1 MTFSIDKLE
10 SKIQLDELEIQLH
23 LGVSEKERAN
33 IQSIWLSLAFEFS
46 SLPNAA
52 SSDLI
57 SETINYSTL
66 SKLLKGKFIGGNIKT
81 IEHVGFSAFDLI
93 SQNIDY
99 KGRLIVSVRKFPS
112 ISGLKRGALFKLTGE
127 IN

>member
-1 MTFSIDKLE
+1 MERQLADNQALSLWRTIEETPFLTSQAMTFSIDKLE

-66 SKLLKGKFIGGNIKT
+66 SKLLKGKFNDGNI
-81 IEHVGFSAFDLI
+81 
-93 SQNIDY
+93 
-99 KGRLIVSVRKFPS
+99 
-112 ISGLKRGALFKLTGE
+112 
-127 IN
+127 